1 MVDVLDSRSVRWAEF
16 VPETTLG
23 TTPSNPTMQAF
34 PGDLVNFK
42 IGGQA
47 ELEEYPYLKGP
58 TDTDP
63 LSSGKAIKTG
73 ESHSVS
79 VTLKASALTLLPYV
93 LCAATPSTYNPG
105 TTILPVSIGA
115 KIGSEYCLISGA
127 VLQSWTLDFKDQKST
142 AELTL
147 EFLGVDR
154 TDWDTD
160 YIGSG
165 SHAAAPSSAPYTM
178 SSLSSV
184 LYDAADPGDADIT
197 LESLKLGI
205 SNQINPVIDL
215 TKAYPSKIGNWAYG
229 LRDISLEMG
238 SSCSGVSVQD
248 DVFGGAAHTVAFT
261 LGGKTFTVSNVVW
274 TNAPD
279 VEGGPE
285 NLIGMSLSCAP
296 KAARLAIA

>member
-23 TTPSNPTMQAF
+23 TTPTNPAMQAF
-34 PGDLVNFK
+34 PGDMVNFK

-47 ELEEYPYLKGP
+47 EFEEYSYLKGP
-58 TDTDP
+58 DDTDP
-63 LSSGKAIKTG
+63 LSNGKAIKTG

-93 LCAATPSTYNPG
+93 LCAATSATYTPG
-105 TTILPVSIGA
+105 ITILPVSIGA
-115 KIGSEYCLISGA
+115 KVGSEYCLVSGA
-127 VLQSWTLDFKDQKST
+127 VLKDWSLNFKDKKST

-154 TDWDTD
+154 TDWDVD

-184 LYDAADPGDADIT
+184 LYDSADPADADIT

-205 SNQINPVIDL
+205 SNQIDPVIDL
-215 TKAYPSKIGNWAYG
+215 TKAYPSKIGGWSYG

-238 SSCSGVSVQD
+238 ASCSGVTVQD
-248 DVFGGAAHTVAFT
+248 DVFGGAAHTVAFG
-261 LGGKTFTVSNVVW
+261 LGGKTFTLSNVVW

>member
-1 MVDVLDSRSVRWAEF
+1 MADVLDSRSVRWAEF

-23 TTPSNPTMQAF
+23 TAPTDPNMQAF
-34 PGDLVNFK
+34 PGDLVNFT
-42 IGGQA
+42 IGGQP
-47 ELEEYPYLKGP
+47 EFEEYSYLKGP

-79 VTLKASALTLLPYV
+79 VTLKASGLGMLPYV
-93 LCAATPSTYNPG
+93 LCAASSAEYTPG
-105 TTILPVSIGA
+105 TTILPISIGA
-115 KIGSEYCLISGA
+115 KIGSEYCLVSGA
-127 VLQSWTLDFKDQKST
+127 TLQSWVLDFKDNKSA

-147 EFLGVDR
+147 EFLGVNR
-154 TDWDTD
+154 TDWGSD
-160 YIGSG
+160 YIGTG

-178 SSLSSV
+178 SNLSNF
-184 LYDAADPGDADIT
+184 LYDSASPEDADIS

-205 SNQINPVIDL
+205 SNQIDPVIDL
-215 TKAYPSKIGNWAYG
+215 TKSYPSKIGAWSYN

-238 SSCSGVSVQD
+238 ATCTGVSVQD
-248 DVFGGAAHTVAFT
+248 DVFGGEDHTVAFT
-261 LGGKTFTVSNVVW
+261 LGGKTFTLSGVKW